1 MLAFQ
6 SVVTC
11 THSTQLRTHCQRRG
25 YFKMLQSAI
34 QTWPMTL
41 VYIQVKSN
49 RTKFID
55 SISDDDYDCSSS
67 WHYSVNIS
75 EQHRKLLEV
84 DSFKRW

>member
-1 MLAFQ
+1 MVAFQ
-6 SVVTC
+6 SVATC
-11 THSTQLRTHCQRRG
+11 TQSTQLCTHCQRRG

-34 QTWPMTL
+34 QTGPMTL

-49 RTKFID
+49 RTKLID
-55 SISDDDYDCSSS
+55 SISNDDCDCSMS

-84 DSFKRW
+84 DSFKR